1 MEQQLTDHLLHCPSC
16 LNHDFITHLE
26 LDDYFLSQE
35 HFTITKCTNCGLM
48 ITVPQPKP
56 SEIGKYYKSSEYV
69 SHATKKSGI
78 ESYVY
83 NFVRKITLS
92 SKTSLI
98 KKYATGNR
106 LLDLGCATG
115 VFLDHCQRKG
125 YSVKGIEP
133 DENAREYAC
142 QQFGL
147 SVHDTT
153 HLHELSPRS
162 FDIITMW
169 HVLEHVSDLNERM
182 DHVNNLLT
190 DVGTV
195 FIALPNPSSYD
206 AQFYNKFWAAYDVP
220 RHLYHFTQDS
230 FTSLM
235 HKHSLQIVKVIPMI
249 YDSYYISLQSEKYKN
264 GRKSFSKSFYRGLRS
279 NLYAR
284 SNNMNY
290 SSLIYILKKF

>member
-1 MEQQLTDHLLHCPSC
+1 MHCPSC
-16 LNHDFITHLE
+16 LHHDFITHLE
-26 LDDYFLSQE
+26 LDDYFLTQE
-35 HFTITKCTNCGLM
+35 HFTIIKCTNCGLM

-56 SEIGKYYKSSEYV
+56 SDIGKYYKSSQYV
-69 SHATKKSGI
+69 SHATKNSGI
-78 ESYVY
+78 ESYIY
-83 NFVRKITLS
+83 NLIRKITLL

-98 KKYATGNR
+98 KKYASGNR

-115 VFLDHCQRKG
+115 VFLDHSQKYG
-125 YSVKGIEP
+125 YNVQGIEP

-142 QQFGL
+142 QKFGI
-147 SVHDTT
+147 SVHDTSYLP
-153 HLHELSPRS
+153 HLSPKS

-169 HVLEHVSDLNERM
+169 HVLEHVGDLNERM
-182 DHVNNLLT
+182 DHVNKLLT
-190 DVGTV
+190 DEGTV

-206 AQFYNKFWAAYDVP
+206 AQFYKKFWAAYDVP

-230 FTSLM
+230 FTRLM
-235 HKHSLQIVKVIPMI
+235 YKHSLRIVKVVPMI
-249 YDSYYISLQSEKYKN
+249 YDSYYISLQSEKYKDDK
-264 GRKSFSKSFYRGLRS
+264 RSFTKAFYRGLRS